1 MSATEEAQ
9 KAVDLAIEQ
18 LALVS
23 AQLKAAQ
30 KTLRRDWAQL
40 KPRQRSE
47 QSKHVKVLE
56 AQEKA
61 LQEEIGLK
69 EIEMSRLI

>member
-1 MSATEEAQ
+1 MSAKQEAQ

-23 AQLKAAQ
+23 SQLKAEQ
-30 KTLRRDWAQL
+30 KALRRDWAQL

-47 QSKHVKVLE
+47 QSKRVKVLE
-56 AQEKA
+56 EQEKA
-61 LQEEIGLK
+61 LQEEIELK

>member
-1 MSATEEAQ
+1 MSASET
-9 KAVDLAIEQ
+9 AVAAAIEQ

-30 KTLRRDWAQL
+30 KVLRRDWSQL

-47 QSKHVKVLE
+47 QSRIVKELE
-56 AQEKA
+56 EQERA
-61 LQEEIGLK
+61 LQEEIELK
-69 EIEMSRLI
+69 ELEMSSSI

>member
-1 MSATEEAQ
+1 MSASEA
-9 KAVDLAIEQ
+9 AVAAAIEQ

-23 AQLKAAQ
+23 AQLQAAQ

-47 QSKHVKVLE
+47 QSRVVKDLE
-56 AQEKA
+56 EQERA
-61 LQEEIGLK
+61 LQEEIELK
-69 EIEMSRLI
+69 ELEMSSSV